1 MKDNS
6 KVRSA
11 ASLSNLDKLAWYL
24 DSSIRIPGT
33 KWTIGLDG
41 LLGLIPGVGDLAAG
55 AISSYILMQAVQKG
69 VSGLVIA
76 RMLINIAVDTVV
88 GAVPVVGDIFDFAFK
103 ANLRNVNLIHSY
115 EQDPKKIKR
124 RSGLGVAA
132 VILAILALFSLI
144 IWLVFMLLSNLL
156 SLTA

>member
-1 MKDNS
+1 MKQ
-6 KVRSA
+6 RSRVEPRTK
-11 ASLSNLDKLAWYL
+11 LDKLAWYL

-55 AISSYILMQAVQKG
+55 AISSYILMQAVEKG

-76 RMLINIAVDTVV
+76 RMLLNIALDTVI
-88 GAVPVVGDIFDFAFK
+88 GAIPVVGDIFDFAFK
-103 ANLRNVNLIHSY
+103 ANLRNVNLIHGY

-132 VILAILALFSLI
+132 VVLAILALFGLI
-144 IWLVFMLLSNLL
+144 IWLTFALLSRLF
-156 SLTA
+156 S